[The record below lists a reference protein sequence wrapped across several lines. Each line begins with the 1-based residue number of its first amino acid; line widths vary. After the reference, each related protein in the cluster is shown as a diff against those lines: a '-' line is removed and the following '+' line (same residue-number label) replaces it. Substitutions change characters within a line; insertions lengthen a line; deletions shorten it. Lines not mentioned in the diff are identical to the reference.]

1 MLSFYYY
8 LLSQYTLQQWILA
21 YVFLKRKALL
31 ERGQNRERWTLLQ
44 IINFYG
50 IQDLEMLQFEN

>member
-8 LLSQYTLQQWILA
+8 LLSRYTLQQWILA
-21 YVFLKRKALL
+21 YVFLKLEALL

>member
-1 MLSFYYY
+1 MLPFYYY
-8 LLSQYTLQQWILA
+8 LLSRYTLQQWILA
-21 YVFLKRKALL
+21 YVFLKLEALL

-50 IQDLEMLQFEN
+50 IQDLEILQFEN

>member
-8 LLSQYTLQQWILA
+8 LLSQYTLQQWTLA
-21 YVFLKRKALL
+21 YVFLKLEALL

-50 IQDLEMLQFEN
+50 IQDLEILQFEN

>member
-8 LLSQYTLQQWILA
+8 LLSRYTLQQWILA
-21 YVFLKRKALL
+21 YVFLKLEALL

-44 IINFYG
+44 IINFYE
-50 IQDLEMLQFEN
+50 IQDLEILQFEN

>member
-8 LLSQYTLQQWILA
+8 LLSRYTLQQWILA
-21 YVFLKRKALL
+21 YVFLKLEALL

-50 IQDLEMLQFEN
+50 IQDLEILQFEN

>member
-8 LLSQYTLQQWILA
+8 LLSRYTLQQWILA
-21 YVFLKRKALL
+21 YVFLKLEALL
-31 ERGQNRERWTLLQ
+31 KRGQNRERWTLLQ

>member
-1 MLSFYYY
+1 MLPFYYY
-8 LLSQYTLQQWILA
+8 LLSRYTLQQWILA
-21 YVFLKRKALL
+21 YVFLKLEALL
-31 ERGQNRERWTLLQ
+31 EKGQNRERWTLLQ

>member
-8 LLSQYTLQQWILA
+8 LLSQYTLQRWILA

-50 IQDLEMLQFEN
+50 IQDLEILQFEN